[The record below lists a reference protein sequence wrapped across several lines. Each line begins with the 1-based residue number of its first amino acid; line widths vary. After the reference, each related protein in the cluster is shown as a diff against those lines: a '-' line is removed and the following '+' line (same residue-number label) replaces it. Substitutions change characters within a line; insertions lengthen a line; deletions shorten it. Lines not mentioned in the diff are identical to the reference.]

1 MARDREA
8 DRRSFVEDRLANLAF
23 GKAIGNLALA
33 DFSLRPRFGVKGTGA
48 FAWLRGHKIAVPKA
62 NSHAIKS
69 AGKLVARLSP
79 SEVLILVEAGGNIV
93 PRLEKVQPPAGKSNA
108 YPLPRAETHAWF
120 RIAGDDAPAMFAK
133 LCAIDLR
140 LRSFANLAIAQTLAA
155 QIPVIIIRDDLPQ
168 APAFHLLADSASA
181 LYLWDC
187 LADAMAEFAGMF
199 LRSEDMVALPK

>member
-8 DRRSFVEDRLANLAF
+8 DRRSFVEDRLADLAF
-23 GKAIGNLALA
+23 GKTIGNLALA
-33 DFSLRPRFGVKGTGA
+33 DFSLRPRFGVKGAGA
-48 FAWLRGHKIAVPKA
+48 FAWLKGHKIAVAKA
-62 NSHAIKS
+62 NNRALKS

-79 SEVLILVEAGGNIV
+79 SEVLILAEAGKSPI
-93 PRLEKVQPPAGKSNA
+93 PRLEKALPPGGKSNA

-140 LRSFANLAIAQTLAA
+140 LKSFANLAIAQTLAA
-155 QIPVIIIRDDLPQ
+155 QISVIIIRDDLPQ
-168 APAFHLLADSASA
+168 APTFHLLADSASA

-187 LADAMAEFAGMF
+187 LADAMTEFAGVF
-199 LRSEDMVALPK
+199 LRGEDMVALPK